1 MDAAFLYLMVSSLL
15 SRVIYIGRQYYSKLS
30 KMKIQI
36 KRLFFLGGLVIL
48 FMPAFFSCK
57 KDEPTKAVITV
68 QDSGGYPVEGAR
80 VRVFQDSVVNQVT
93 GVKANV
99 SDEKISDS
107 NGRTEHEF
115 KWEAFLNIEAIRVRI
130 DTPMWPV
137 DTDTARGYIRL
148 EYQKTVETTVKF
160 LQ

>member
-1 MDAAFLYLMVSSLL
+1 MDAAFLYVMVSSLF
-15 SRVIYIGRQYYSKLS
+15 SRVIYLGRQYYSKLS

-36 KRLFFLGGLVIL
+36 KRLFNLGGLVIL

-68 QDSGGYPVEGAR
+68 LDTNSFPLAGAF
-80 VRVFQDSVVNQVT
+80 VRVFQDSVINQVT
-93 GVKANV
+93 GVQADI

-115 KWEAFLNIEAIRVRI
+115 KWEAFLNIEAVVIRL
-130 DTPMWPV
+130 DTASLPV
-137 DTDTARGYIRL
+137 DSDTTRGYVRL
-148 EYQKTVETTVKF
+148 EYQKTVEATVQF
-160 LQ
+160 H